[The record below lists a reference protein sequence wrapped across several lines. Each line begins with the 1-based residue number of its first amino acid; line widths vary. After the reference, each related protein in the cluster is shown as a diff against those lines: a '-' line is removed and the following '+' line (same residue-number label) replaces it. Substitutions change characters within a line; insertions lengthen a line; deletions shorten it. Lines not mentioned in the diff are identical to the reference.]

1 MESRPA
7 ALLLNGLSGF
17 YGAQRGGTAAGMLDH
32 WLDAEKG
39 FFLLLLLYFFIL
51 R

>member
-39 FFLLLLLYFFIL
+39 FFFFFFFCFIFSS
-51 R
+51 